1 MMFVLMMIL
10 AVAVAGQVSLGDICE
25 VFLAGKMKHPGKDL
39 NIHTCVYVCI
49 HETSI
54 MYHIIVE
61 YLLDIDDYFEHLA

>member
-1 MMFVLMMIL
+1 M
-10 AVAVAGQVSLGDICE
+10 
-25 VFLAGKMKHPGKDL
+25 FLAGKMKHRGKDL
-39 NIHTCVYVCI
+39 NIHTCVYIYICI